1 MTRRNTVLFL
11 CTGNYYRSRFAEVY
25 FNELAGRAGLDWS
38 ADSRA
43 LNISAGR
50 NVGPMAAAAIERL
63 RSRGIHLQPDI
74 RFPQPLSEADL
85 QSASLIIALKEAEH
99 RPMLEKLFP
108 RWTQAV
114 EFWHVHDVDQAT
126 AEESLGEIEGH
137 VEQLIKRL
145 QLPEASGDTP

>member
-1 MTRRNTVLFL
+1 MSRPNTILFL

-25 FNELAGRAGLDWS
+25 FNELTSRAGLDWS

-43 LNISAGR
+43 LKISAGR
-50 NVGPMAAAAIERL
+50 NVGPMSVAAIKRL
-63 RSRGIHLQPDI
+63 RGQGIHLQPDI
-74 RFPQPLSEADL
+74 RFPQPLHEADL
-85 QSASLIIALKEAEH
+85 QSASLIIGLKEAEH
-99 RPMLEKLFP
+99 RPMLEKMFP
-108 RWTQAV
+108 RRTQAV

-145 QLPEASGDTP
+145 QLPEASGDNP